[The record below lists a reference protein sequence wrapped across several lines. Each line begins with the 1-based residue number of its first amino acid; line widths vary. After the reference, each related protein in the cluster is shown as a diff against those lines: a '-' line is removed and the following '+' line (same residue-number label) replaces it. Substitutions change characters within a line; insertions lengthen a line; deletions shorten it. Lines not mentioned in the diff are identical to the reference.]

1 MDELDWKIVRVLQND
16 PDIKVK
22 ELGERIGLSHTPTWR
37 RLKRLE
43 EDGIVMGRHVTLNA
57 AALGLEIHVFARVQ
71 LKQHDEDTL
80 TAFEEAVH
88 NQPEVITCYSMSGE
102 FDYLLHVIARS
113 VRDYEALL
121 KQVLLHLPGVAH
133 VNSSFALKE
142 VKNVNTLPI

>member
-1 MDELDWKIVRVLQND
+1 
-16 PDIKVK
+16 
-22 ELGERIGLSHTPTWR
+22 
-37 RLKRLE
+37 
-43 EDGIVMGRHVTLNA
+43 
-57 AALGLEIHVFARVQ
+57 
-71 LKQHDEDTL
+71 
-80 TAFEEAVH
+80 
-88 NQPEVITCYSMSGE
+88 MSGE

>member
-88 NQPEVITCYSMSGE
+88 NQPEVITC
-102 FDYLLHVIARS
+102 
-113 VRDYEALL
+113 
-121 KQVLLHLPGVAH
+121 
-133 VNSSFALKE
+133 
-142 VKNVNTLPI
+142 

>member
-1 MDELDWKIVRVLQND
+1 MDELDWKIVRALQDD

-22 ELGERIGLSHTPTWR
+22 DLGERIGLSHTPTWR

-43 EDGIVMGRHVTLNA
+43 EDGIVLGRQVILSA
-57 AALGLEIHVFARVQ
+57 AALGLDIHVFARVQ
-71 LKQHDEDTL
+71 LKQHDEETL

-88 NQPEVITCYSMSGE
+88 NRPEVITCYSMSGE

-113 VRDYEALL
+113 VQEYEKLL
-121 KQVLLHLPGVAH
+121 KQVLLHLPGVSH